1 MTKSSKEKRENGVF
15 QTLAYYSSVFYRD
28 FVAYTAKKLQSMGLH
43 YGLLFFVVYIGKHPG
58 ASPSEMTS
66 ALHVDWGHSQR
77 SITKLVEDGFMT
89 KEKQGRSYVLNL
101 TPKGQQAFELSHQ
114 VFADWDAQRLSGLTQ
129 AERETLMGLLGK
141 IAVQKEAEK
150 HV

>member
-1 MTKSSKEKRENGVF
+1 
-15 QTLAYYSSVFYRD
+15 
-28 FVAYTAKKLQSMGLH
+28 
-43 YGLLFFVVYIGKHPG
+43 
-58 ASPSEMTS
+58 MTS

>member
-1 MTKSSKEKRENGVF
+1 M
-15 QTLAYYSSVFYRD
+15 
-28 FVAYTAKKLQSMGLH
+28 
-43 YGLLFFVVYIGKHPG
+43 
-58 ASPSEMTS
+58 
-66 ALHVDWGHSQR
+66 
-77 SITKLVEDGFMT
+77 
-89 KEKQGRSYVLNL
+89 LNL

-114 VFADWDAQRLSGLTQ
+114 VFVDWDAQRLSGLTQ